1 MLYIFSQFLNK
12 ELLVGSENWN
22 FLWEIIFRT
31 FSMFLVIIIGIKILG
46 KRGVKQLSIFELVV
60 IIGLGSAAGDPMFY
74 KEVGI
79 LSAVVVFIVVI
90 ILYRL
95 MTYVVEK
102 FHKVELLLEGKPKI
116 IIRNGAFCV
125 EDSGEKDF
133 GTEELF
139 AALRQNN
146 VSQLGQ
152 VKLAIEEITGEI
164 SIFYFDEKKVKYGLP
179 IIPYATKP
187 IKIIPSEGFYAC
199 TNCAYTEK
207 KDKGAAGKCKKCSRD
222 EWVQANKQKRIP

>member
-1 MLYIFSQFLNK
+1 MLIIFSQFLNK
-12 ELLVGSENWN
+12 EFLLGSEDWT
-22 FLWEIIFRT
+22 FLWEIAIRT
-31 FSMFLVIIIGIKILG
+31 FTMFLVIILGIKILG
-46 KRGVKQLSIFELVV
+46 KRGIKQLSIFELVV
-60 IIGLGSAAGDPMFY
+60 IIGLGSAAGDPMLY

-79 LSAVVVFIVVI
+79 LSALIVFGVVI
-90 ILYRL
+90 LLYRL
-95 MTYVVEK
+95 MTYIVEK

-139 AALRQNN
+139 AALRQHN

-164 SIFYFDEKKVKYGLP
+164 SVFYYEEKKVKYGLP
-179 IIPYATKP
+179 ILPYASK
-187 IKIIPSEGFYAC
+187 ILKIIPSDGFYAC
-199 TNCAYTEK
+199 ANCAYTEK
-207 KDKGAAGKCKKCSRD
+207 KNQGESGKCKKCSRK
-222 EWVQANKQKRIP
+222 EWVQANKQKRIA